1 MRDPRVD
8 PQVGDVVKCSANRR
22 VYTVAKRDGDAVHWR
37 ATDED
42 GGSPFAGGC
51 NINGWTCPD
60 DVVVHVAGEPEAESA
75 VKIHDDRV
83 EMATTIAGLRDD
95 VASLRIKLQAAIIE
109 RDSARAELASWN
121 ADREEWR
128 AKARAEGP
136 KVGPAELPGWLS
148 RNGWNILNDLP
159 NGSQVWLHTSGL
171 WCRVYDPVEEEDAWR
186 AILTALS
193 AAVDA
198 GATGERVLVVGTRPW
213 AELRVRE

>member
-8 PQVGDVVKCSANRR
+8 PQVGDIVKNGTASYQVVA
-22 VYTVAKRDGDAVHWR
+22 RDGDALEWR
-37 ATDED
+37 VAVDGPGWRRSTETGTLED
-42 GGSPFAGGC
+42 WSNP
-51 NINGWTCPD
+51 N
-60 DVVVHVAGEPEAESA
+60 DVVLHVAGEPADLRAQLEAVTA
-75 VKIHDDRV
+75 
-83 EMATTIAGLRDD
+83 
-95 VASLRIKLQAAIIE
+95 E

-136 KVGPAELPGWLS
+136 KEPAEIPGWLS